1 MSGQDDDRPGRG
13 RRPERPDRGDRGG
26 PPRRSRPPQE
36 PRPAKRQPPAP
47 SPRQKAAEPPA
58 RTPRQKAAE
67 PPARTPRPAA
77 PAGRSRPV
85 AGDGPQRRQIGTDG
99 RQDRPAGPTAR
110 TARAPQP
117 PRPPRRRPAT
127 RWRPPPD
134 PSRRLRVALIGMLF
148 LLSLF
153 GGRLVQVQGFDAE
166 ALAAEALENRTHT
179 EPLFAHRGDIVDARG
194 AVLATTIE
202 LRDIRVDQTLVGK
215 YKRRV
220 GETKVPVGLKGAA
233 EDLSRLLGV
242 PADTLAAQLKGSNR
256 GATIARGVRPDV
268 AREILRLAVPGLYAY
283 QASRRVYD
291 GGQLGAN
298 VLGWVDREGVAKGGI
313 EQALDSALAG
323 TNGELVYE
331 KGLDGARIPTGVLS
345 EKDPKD
351 GCTVRL
357 TIDRDLQWK
366 AQQLLAAQVARSK
379 AKHGYAVV
387 LDARTFAVR
396 ALATV
401 PTFDP
406 NRAGAAT
413 QDTINDR
420 GMLDTFE
427 PGSTAKVITLAAA
440 LQEGLVTPTTRFT
453 VPPFLRR
460 SDMRFRDSEPHG
472 TEPLTLA
479 GVLAQSSNIGTIL
492 AGEKMSSETLSRYL
506 RLFGLGTPTG
516 VGLAESPGLLAD
528 WRDWD
533 GTQRYTVMFGQG
545 LSVTAL
551 QAAGVFATL
560 ANDGVRLRPQVV
572 AGRTC
577 EDGVYR
583 PAAPG
588 QPLRVVDVPTARAM
602 RLMMEQV
609 VSERGTAVKA
619 AIPGYRVA
627 GKTGTAQVP
636 GNGGYVP
643 GAYVASFIGMAP
655 ADDPRLVVAVVIDRP
670 TKGGRYGGEVAAPVF
685 RDLTAW
691 ALRQGRIPPTGTTPE
706 RIPLRW

>member
-1 MSGQDDDRPGRG
+1 
-13 RRPERPDRGDRGG
+13 
-26 PPRRSRPPQE
+26 
-36 PRPAKRQPPAP
+36 
-47 SPRQKAAEPPA
+47 
-58 RTPRQKAAE
+58 
-67 PPARTPRPAA
+67 
-77 PAGRSRPV
+77 
-85 AGDGPQRRQIGTDG
+85 
-99 RQDRPAGPTAR
+99 
-110 TARAPQP
+110 
-117 PRPPRRRPAT
+117 
-127 RWRPPPD
+127 
-134 PSRRLRVALIGMLF
+134 MLF

-179 EPLFAHRGDIVDARG
+179 EPLYAHRGDIVDAHG

-202 LRDIRVDQTLVGK
+202 LRDIRVDQTLVGE
-215 YKRRV
+215 YTRRV
-220 GETKVPVGLKGAA
+220 GEDRVPVGLQGAA
-233 EDLSRLLGV
+233 EDLAPLLGMPV
-242 PADTLAAQLKGSNR
+242 DTLAAQLKGTNR
-256 GATIARGVRPDV
+256 GVTIARGVRPDV

-291 GGQLGAN
+291 GGPLAAN
-298 VLGWVDREGVAKGGI
+298 VLGWVDREGAAKGGI
-313 EQALDSALAG
+313 EQALDGALAG
-323 TNGELVYE
+323 TDGELVYE
-331 KGLDGARIPTGVLS
+331 KGLDGARIPTGVIK
-345 EKDPKD
+345 ETDPRD

-406 NRAGAAT
+406 NRPGAAT

-440 LQEGLVTPTTRFT
+440 LQEGQVTPTTRFS
-453 VPPFLRR
+453 VPPYLRR
-460 SDMRFRDSEPHG
+460 SDARFRDSEPHG

-492 AGEKMSSETLSRYL
+492 AGERLSPETLARYL

-528 WRDWD
+528 WRQWD

-551 QAAGVFATL
+551 QAASVFATL

-577 EDGVYR
+577 ADGVYR

-588 QPLRVVDVPTARAM
+588 QPLRVVDAQTARLM

-609 VSERGTAVKA
+609 VSQQGTAVKA
-619 AIPGYRVA
+619 TIPGYRVA

-643 GAYVASFIGMAP
+643 GAYIASFIGMAP
-655 ADDPRLVVAVVIDRP
+655 ADDPRLVVAVVVDQP
-670 TKGGRYGGEVAAPVF
+670 SKGSPYGGEVAAPVF

-691 ALRQGRIPPTGTTPE
+691 ALRQGKIPPTGTTPE
-706 RIPLRW
+706 RFPLRW